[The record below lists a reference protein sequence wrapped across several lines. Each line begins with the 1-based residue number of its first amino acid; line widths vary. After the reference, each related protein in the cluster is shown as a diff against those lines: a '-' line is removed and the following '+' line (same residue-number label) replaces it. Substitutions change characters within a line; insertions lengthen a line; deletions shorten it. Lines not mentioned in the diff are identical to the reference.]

1 VERCLSAAQ
10 RFVEVGAGAG
20 EVVFL
25 RGGYG
30 IYFAPAAGVDW
41 VELRGD
47 DCGWEG
53 WDGGG

>member
-30 IYFAPAAGVDW
+30 VYFAPAAGVDW